1 MTAKEMFKNLGYRY
15 IETLISILYINDSDD
30 EYKTVEFYFSGLTIE
45 ILEADNHDDS
55 FKIDLEL
62 FDAIEQQ
69 IKELRYVEWQQ
80 KKNMNMQ

>member
-1 MTAKEMFKNLGYRY
+1 MTAREMFENLGYRY

-45 ILEADNHDDS
+45 IVDNRDDS
-55 FKIDLEL
+55 CKIDLEL

-69 IKELRYVEWQQ
+69 IKELRYVE
-80 KKNMNMQ
+80 

>member
-1 MTAKEMFKNLGYRY
+1 MTARDMFEKLGYRY

-45 ILEADNHDDS
+45 IVDNHDDS
-55 FKIDLEL
+55 CKIDLEL

-69 IKELRYVEWQQ
+69 IKELRYVE
-80 KKNMNMQ
+80 